1 MYPYVSI
8 HTRTH
13 TQCVRVLGERMGGNK
28 KTTLGERVR
37 ILGNRA
43 KQTRETQVRFL
54 SLFSTAS
61 VSPAFVEGRQYEH
74 SGQEQTKRRTKQ
86 AASAAAGTKK

>member
-37 ILGNRA
+37 ILGEANKGDAGALPFSLLHR
-43 KQTRETQVRFL
+43 VRL
-54 SLFSTAS
+54 TS
-61 VSPAFVEGRQYEH
+61 VRGGATV
-74 SGQEQTKRRTKQ
+74 
-86 AASAAAGTKK
+86 